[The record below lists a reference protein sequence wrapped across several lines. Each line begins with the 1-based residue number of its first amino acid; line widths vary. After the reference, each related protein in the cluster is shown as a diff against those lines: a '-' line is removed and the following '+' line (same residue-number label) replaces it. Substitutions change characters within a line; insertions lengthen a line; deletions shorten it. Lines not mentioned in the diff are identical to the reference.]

1 MRHPAAPT
9 LRSSFLVLRLLLES
23 THQGTVRAGLTPLK
37 QGAYRMMQWYS
48 QRISNQLRVSCAFP
62 TILTHVIAFLHIRL
76 TLGQTMIWCSRM
88 RCSSDNKTSENYEAE
103 WLSGTHALQPLGY
116 TMRGRHAYYRL
127 CKMMA
132 KSSPPPY
139 IVLAVPATNG
149 IWLMMRQEDL

>member
-9 LRSSFLVLRLLLES
+9 LCSSFLVLRLLLQLES

-76 TLGQTMIWCSRM
+76 TLSQTMIWCSRM
-88 RCSSDNKTSENYEAE
+88 RCSSDNKPPKNMRHTPYSPWGIQCEG
-103 WLSGTHALQPLGY
+103 GTRVIVHVRRWPKATLHPISYSL
-116 TMRGRHAYYRL
+116 YRL
-127 CKMMA
+127 RTE
-132 KSSPPPY
+132 Y
-139 IVLAVPATNG
+139 G
-149 IWLMMRQEDL
+149 